1 MKQKKFAL
9 MGVAAVAAVAL
20 VSCGS
25 NGQKVKTTTVR
36 PTSIET
42 DTKGLDIYVNYQGKQ
57 GITLQQ
63 KDSYV
68 NKADGKTYTKGD
80 LLPTWVAFQTA
91 TKTTFRDASKYATT
105 KDDATQT
112 AVKANGYKSETD
124 SSQLIDLYYQTT
136 SAINT
141 MGKAGE
147 AKDLTQ
153 YLNIMPNFKAF
164 LEANPTIKKQIT
176 QAGKIYYTPYFDG
189 YNAVERMHIM
199 DVNLAKKV
207 LDSTSG
213 FDTET
218 TNGGANPSAN
228 VVQGKGEVKPF
239 IDAQNNYPDKTTTI
253 AVSVNGEA
261 KSIKVKQ
268 TKNIVLQQNE
278 LLANGCTGKQLA
290 EQLQAY
296 LKEAYGDNIGEGK
309 TFAKL
314 SDIFVSESAAY
325 NTDELIALMRVV
337 KANPKL
343 ISGNANEEIEILIP
357 REGKANRVQNI
368 MHMLN
373 IFGIQGMDTEKE
385 GLFFDANGKINDA
398 YALESTYEGLQLL
411 SAMYDEGL
419 ILTDFNKSNGGKS
432 YTAKYL
438 GKTTDDAAYGFML
451 YDFSATQAQMNTQDE
466 DGIGTKDSAR
476 KGAFKDTQVTGV
488 MPILPPV
495 TWWATGKDWKYDQPL
510 SNHTGMTLTRRS
522 TSNRTLKTNAWC
534 IPATSDNPE
543 RAAILMDHLFS
554 KEGQLTQDFGP
565 RSTNYWKTVND
576 DEFMIYNG
584 MQTPEFSTKV
594 KEMIADAANEGT
606 DFWTFM
612 RAYLGS
618 THGIGHVRTA
628 GINYL
633 ATNAYGKIGTKNIEN
648 AIADGVVCLDMVDK
662 NGVGKYSYDN
672 SVPSAGYGSES
683 SADDYAAVTAFWSQD
698 KYSDDAIGWAAIVV
712 AKAGTITKTSTQ
724 TIGKDASQSKV
735 DYSYSK
741 VYQQLNARI
750 TKYLYDLVSGYDED
764 LVPAYVLELNK

>member
-1 MKQKKFAL
+1 MKQKKIAL
-9 MGVAAVAAVAL
+9 MGVAAVAALGL
-20 VSCGS
+20 VSCGGS
-25 NGQKVKTTTVR
+25 SSKTSKTQRTQII
-36 PTSIET
+36 TSLEQ

-68 NKADGKTYTKGD
+68 NKADGITYSKGD
-80 LLPTWVAFQTA
+80 LLPTWKEFQTA
-91 TKTTFRDASKYATT
+91 TKTTFRDATKYATT
-105 KDDATQT
+105 SDATTAT
-112 AVKANGYKSETD
+112 AVDANGYKSETD
-124 SSQLIDLYYQTT
+124 SNQLIDLYYQTT
-136 SAINT
+136 SEINKI
-141 MGKAGE
+141 GKAGK

-153 YLNIMPNFKAF
+153 YLDIMPNFKAF

-176 QAGKIYYTPYFDG
+176 QSGKIYYTPYFDG

-207 LDSTSG
+207 LDNNPS
-213 FDTET
+213 FDTEK
-218 TNGGANPSAN
+218 TNGGNNPSAN
-228 VVQGKGEVKPF
+228 VIQGKGLITPF
-239 IDAQNNYPDKTTTI
+239 IDAQYNYPKNNQEI
-253 AVSVNGEA
+253 SVSVNGEA

-268 TKNIVLQQNE
+268 VKNIVLQQNE
-278 LLANGCTGKQLA
+278 LLAAGCTGKQLG
-290 EQLQAY
+290 EQLVKY
-296 LKEAYGDNIGEGK
+296 LNDAYGHEVGAGK
-309 TFAKL
+309 TFATL

-343 ISGNANEEIEILIP
+343 ISGNASEEIEILVP
-357 REGKANRVQNI
+357 RAAANNRVQNM

-398 YALESTYEGLQLL
+398 YALESTYEGLQFL

-419 ILTDFNKSNGGKS
+419 ILGDFYAKVSTNYVGK
-432 YTAKYL
+432 YF
-438 GKTTDDAAYGFML
+438 GKTTDDASYGFML
-451 YDFSATQAQMNTQDE
+451 YDFSATQAQMNTRDE

-476 KGAFKDTQVTGV
+476 KGAFKDTSVTGV
-488 MPILPPV
+488 MPVLPPV
-495 TWWATGKDWKYDQPL
+495 TWWATGKDWKYSQSL
-510 SNHTGMTLTRRS
+510 SDHTGMSLMRRS

-576 DEFMIYNG
+576 SEFMIYNG
-584 MQTPEFSTKV
+584 MQTPEFSDAV
-594 KEMIADAANEGT
+594 KTMISDAANEGT

-633 ATNAYGKIGTKNIEN
+633 ATNKYGKIGTKNIEN

-662 NGVGKYSYDN
+662 NGVGVYGYDN

-683 SADDYAAVTAFWSQD
+683 SADDYAAVTAFWAQD
-698 KYSDDAIGWAAIVV
+698 KNADSANGWVAIVV
-712 AKAGTITKTSTQ
+712 NPVGSITKTST
-724 TIGKDASQSKV
+724 TAIGKDSTQSKV
-735 DYSYSK
+735 EYSYSK

-750 TKYLYDLVSGYDED
+750 KKYLYDLVSGYDED
-764 LVPAYVLELNK
+764 LVPAYVLETK

>member
-1 MKQKKFAL
+1 MKQKKLAL
-9 MGVAAVAAVAL
+9 MGVAAVAALGLA
-20 VSCGS
+20 SCGNS
-25 NGQKVKTTTVR
+25 NSKDRTQKETTL
-36 PTSIET
+36 EQ

-63 KDSYV
+63 KESYV
-68 NKADGKTYTKGD
+68 NKADGVTYTKGQ
-80 LLPTWVAFQTA
+80 LLPTWVAFQDA
-91 TKTTFRDASKYATT
+91 VKSTFRDASKYATT

-124 SSQLIDLYYQTT
+124 SNQMIDLYYQTT

-147 AKDLTQ
+147 AVDLMQ
-153 YLNIMPNFKAF
+153 YVNAGLMPNFKEF
-164 LEANPTIKKQIT
+164 LDENPTIKKQISSS
-176 QAGKIYYTPYFDG
+176 GKIYYTPYFDG

-218 TNGGANPSAN
+218 TNGKGASKN
-228 VVQGKGEVKPF
+228 VVQGEGLVKPF
-239 IDAQNNYPDKTTTI
+239 IDAEYNYPNKSTKI

-261 KSIKVKQ
+261 KSITVKQ
-268 TKNIVLQQNE
+268 VKNIVKQQNE
-278 LLANGCTGKQLA
+278 LLAAGCTGKQLA
-290 EQLQAY
+290 EQLQTY
-296 LKEAYGDNIGEGK
+296 LKEAYGDYIGSGK
-309 TFAKL
+309 TFTNL

-368 MHMLN
+368 MHMMN

-419 ILTDFNKSNGGKS
+419 ILTDFNKDNKGKS

-438 GKTTDDAAYGFML
+438 GKTTDDAGYGFML
-451 YDFSATQAQMNTQDE
+451 YDFSATQAQMNTRDE

-476 KGAFKDTQVTGV
+476 KGAFENTSVTGV

-495 TWWATGKDWKYDQPL
+495 TWWATGKDWKYNQSL
-510 SNHTGMTLTRRS
+510 SDHTGMTLTRRS

-534 IPATSDNPE
+534 IPTTSDNKE
-543 RAAILMDHLFS
+543 RAAVLMDHLFS

-565 RSTNYWKTVND
+565 RSENYWKTTD
-576 DEFMIYNG
+576 DSKFMLYNG
-584 MQTPEFSTKV
+584 MHTPEFSSKV
-594 KEMIADAANEGT
+594 KEMISEAANEGT

-612 RAYLGS
+612 RAYLGA

-628 GINYL
+628 AINYL
-633 ATNAYGKIGTKNIEN
+633 ATNAYGKIGTMNIEN

-662 NGVGKYSYDN
+662 NGVGVYSFDN
-672 SVPSAGYGSES
+672 SVPSAGYGSAS
-683 SADDYAAVTAFWSQD
+683 SADDYAAVTAFWAED
-698 KYSDDAIGWAAIVV
+698 KYNDEAIGWAAIVV
-712 AKAGTITKTSTQ
+712 AKAGTITFDSTQ
-724 TIGKDASQSKV
+724 TIGKDASASKV
-735 DYSYSK
+735 AYSYSTVK
-741 VYQQLNARI
+741 SQLKSRI

-764 LVPAYVLELNK
+764 LVPSYVQGLNS